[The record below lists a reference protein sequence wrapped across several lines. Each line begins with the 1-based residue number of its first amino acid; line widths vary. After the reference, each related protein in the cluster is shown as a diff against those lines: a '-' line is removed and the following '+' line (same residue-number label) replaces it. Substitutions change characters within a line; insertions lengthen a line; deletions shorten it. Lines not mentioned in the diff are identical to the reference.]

1 LKESDGSLALDIY
14 HAYYFQVQA
23 QLKFYSAA
31 YADFVVWNESQLFIQ
46 RVYPDEPFMSVV
58 LEQCKSFIKIGVLP
72 ELIGKYYSKDPI
84 VNNPDQENI
93 SEIAENELW
102 CYCQQPDG
110 DEEMIACDDKLSKC
124 FKH

>member
-1 LKESDGSLALDIY
+1 
-14 HAYYFQVQA
+14 
-23 QLKFYSAA
+23 
-31 YADFVVWNESQLFIQ
+31 
-46 RVYPDEPFMSVV
+46 MSVV

-102 CYCQQPDG
+102 CYCQQPEG
-110 DEEMIACDDKLSKC
+110 DEEMIACDDNTSHSVVSCILRIKKIPKSKWFCPDCRKCKSKLK
-124 FKH
+124 K

>member
-1 LKESDGSLALDIY
+1 
-14 HAYYFQVQA
+14 
-23 QLKFYSAA
+23 
-31 YADFVVWNESQLFIQ
+31 
-46 RVYPDEPFMSVV
+46 MSVV

-102 CYCQQPDG
+102 CYCQQPG
-110 DEEMIACDDKLSKC
+110 DEEMIACDDNTSHSVVSCIMLMY
-124 FKH
+124 

>member
-1 LKESDGSLALDIY
+1 M
-14 HAYYFQVQA
+14 QA
-23 QLKFYSAA
+23 QLKFYSAT

-46 RVYPDEPFMSVV
+46 WIYPDEPFIV

-102 CYCQQPDG
+102 CYCQQPEG
-110 DEEMIACDDKLSKC
+110 DEEMIACDDNTSHSVVSCIMLTY
-124 FKH
+124 